1 MLIRD
6 FIIRIHFSI
15 LKINYNILTNTGG
28 KRVFDPGRIRTCNL
42 LIRSQTRY
50 PLRHEAIVILQLVV
64 PRLYLHF

>member
-6 FIIRIHFSI
+6 FIISINLRI
-15 LKINYNILTNTGG
+15 LKINVKIRTITSG

-50 PLRHEAIVILQLVV
+50 PLRHEAIVIL
-64 PRLYLHF
+64 